1 MKKRSTA
8 SSAVEK
14 TFPKISY
21 TYYTISFLSVN
32 KEEGRMKRM
41 KNNYEIYCDATVV
54 HVVSKTHG
62 RQEILI
68 DTEDLEKLLDFK
80 KTWSVYKPA
89 RSHTHYA
96 TARIKKGDK
105 WGNIDL
111 HRFLMNPEKGLVVD
125 HINGNG
131 LDNRKENLRVVT
143 QAQNKQNLRGAQIDN
158 KTGVRGV
165 FFDTRRNCYVA
176 QVHSEGKSIFYK
188 SFKSLDE
195 AELAVKEARKK
206 YFQFSND

>member
-1 MKKRSTA
+1 MKC
-8 SSAVEK
+8 
-14 TFPKISY
+14 
-21 TYYTISFLSVN
+21 
-32 KEEGRMKRM
+32 M
-41 KNNYEIYCDATVV
+41 KNNYEIREDITVIFV
-54 HVVSKTHG
+54 ESKTHG
-62 RQEILI
+62 KQEILI
-68 DTEDLEKLLDFK
+68 DTDDLDKFIKFK

-89 RSHTHYA
+89 KSRTHYA
-96 TARIKKGDK
+96 TARLKKEDK
-105 WGNIDL
+105 WGSIDV

-165 FFDTRRNCYVA
+165 FFDTRSNRYVA
-176 QVHSEGKSIFYK
+176 QVHSRRKLLFWK
-188 SFKSLDE
+188 SFNTLDE